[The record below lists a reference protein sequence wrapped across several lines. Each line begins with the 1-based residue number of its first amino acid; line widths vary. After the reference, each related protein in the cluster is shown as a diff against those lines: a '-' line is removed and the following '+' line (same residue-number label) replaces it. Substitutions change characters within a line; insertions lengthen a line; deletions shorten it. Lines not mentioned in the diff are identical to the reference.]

1 MGEPTWSSTT
11 RSGSPV
17 PARSCAAAR
26 IVFTKLWPVSLN
38 SHDVLKT
45 MPCAQ
50 LSTSRSPASL
60 VRP

>member
-17 PARSCAAAR
+17 PARSRAAAR

-38 SHDVLKT
+38 SHAVRTT
-45 MPCAQ
+45 MPCTQA
-50 LSTSRSPASL
+50 STSFSPASL